1 MTLYEYFLEKPM
13 GARAEMARLL
23 QISTTWMSRLS
34 NGKSKPSPYL
44 AIQIE
49 KITQGAVKRKD
60 LLPEI
65 FGK

>member
-1 MTLYEYFLEKPM
+1 MKLYDYFLEQPM
-13 GARAEMARLL
+13 GARAKMAALL
-23 QISTTWMSRLS
+23 GISPTWMSRLS

-49 KITQGAVKRKD
+49 KLTKGAVKRKD

-65 FGK
+65 FSN